1 MNGPHYS
8 ESELKQLVAS
18 GDQAAFRVL
27 FDLYHKKIF
36 SLGMHLTHSDV
47 MAEELVQDVF
57 IKLWE
62 KRTELA
68 NIDFLNS
75 WIRTVSKNIASNYLR
90 RITLEKLVLSEIATA
105 APAENVDTGSNMELA
120 QLLEQAIAQLP
131 PQQRRVFILF
141 RKEGL
146 SGEEISKEMN
156 LSIHSVRT
164 YIKLSTQSVKEFLE
178 THIELSVIVAIAL
191 YL

>member
-1 MNGPHYS
+1 LNGPHYS